1 MSILTNN
8 GKRLTI
14 GSSTALSFPSVIADG
29 EGQLFNGLNQYD
41 YISDNGT
48 LDINQ
53 STTDFCYGGYIT
65 TGSSY
70 SGLIYLLGKQ
80 IAGNT
85 DGRYGIQIYENKL
98 QSRLE
103 TSGGSVFVDN
113 VIPIST
119 NTKYFVMTRID
130 LINLKFYYYI
140 NNVLQNTGGIP
151 YIGTIATLGNEYEF
165 YLGAGNTFNGSGI
178 DYHFNGRLQDIR
190 IYHKDVSNQQADWML
205 GKQLGDEVAW
215 WNLPTLTGFGGTP
228 YNLTSVNL

>member
-85 DGRYGIQIYENKL
+85 DGR
-98 QSRLE
+98 
-103 TSGGSVFVDN
+103 
-113 VIPIST
+113 
-119 NTKYFVMTRID
+119 
-130 LINLKFYYYI
+130 
-140 NNVLQNTGGIP
+140 
-151 YIGTIATLGNEYEF
+151 
-165 YLGAGNTFNGSGI
+165 
-178 DYHFNGRLQDIR
+178 LQDIR